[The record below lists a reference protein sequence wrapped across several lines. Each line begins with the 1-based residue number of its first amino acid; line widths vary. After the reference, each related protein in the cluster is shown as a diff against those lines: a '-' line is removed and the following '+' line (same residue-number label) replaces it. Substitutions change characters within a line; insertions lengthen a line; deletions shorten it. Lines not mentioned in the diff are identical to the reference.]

1 MCERQ
6 VGKMAPCIIVTLM
19 LHCLKLDRWSGGGCF
34 NGRVLLFLSV
44 LDLVA
49 SLALHR
55 LMGRKCAGSV
65 QEVQSTSTALELP
78 QPDSHVFKKKLLRAS
93 I

>member
-6 VGKMAPCIIVTLM
+6 VGKLAPCIIVTLT
-19 LHCLKLDRWSGGGCF
+19 LHRLKLERLPEGGCF
-34 NGRVLLFLSV
+34 NGRALLFLSV
-44 LDLVA
+44 RDSVA

-55 LMGRKCAGSV
+55 LVGRKHAGSV

-78 QPDSHVFKKKLLRAS
+78 
-93 I
+93 